1 MLRAIQL
8 GIKVSDLDALNF
20 GDVIDM
26 ITESGNDS
34 YDWPKLAT
42 KEDFARF

>member
-8 GIKVSDLDALNF
+8 GLRLTDLDALNF

-26 ITESGNDS
+26 ITESANDS
-34 YDWPKLAT
+34 YDWPRLAT
-42 KEDFARF
+42 KTDFERF

>member
-8 GIKVSDLDALNF
+8 GLKISDLDALNV

-34 YDWPKLAT
+34 YDWPELAT